1 MVMLLTVSRELSYI
15 LVQNTKA
22 ILKTISQLAQPILLQ
37 FPCWGPSGGFFE
49 DETLHSMNMH
59 SMPDVLQQ
67 IPGIQSKGWPQVCLK
82 YKSKLPNCVWRAHQA
97 VLINCFPLQLHPYL
111 PVLCRCRP
119 RQHIHKVPSVRQPCG
134 LQSYCKQRG

>member
-49 DETLHSMNMH
+49 DETYLEHALYAWCAPADTWNSIQRVT
-59 SMPDVLQQ
+59 SSLSEIQ
-67 IPGIQSKGWPQVCLK
+67 IQT
-82 YKSKLPNCVWRAHQA
+82 A
-97 VLINCFPLQLHPYL
+97 
-111 PVLCRCRP
+111 
-119 RQHIHKVPSVRQPCG
+119 
-134 LQSYCKQRG
+134 